1 MSNTIAETI
10 NPFNKDAKYE
20 ARLRTLQDIVGRQ
33 NTDYERLKDLI
44 QTLKNGRAELLDKEQ
59 KLTDK
64 LSLYAKLI
72 KAELEGIERNI

>member
-20 ARLRTLQDIVGRQ
+20 APLRTLQDIVGRQ